1 MEKLREKA
9 AGIDI
14 GSRKVFVSIEGSGN
28 AGIRKRKI
36 RVLIQFEGGIQ
47 FSHLDKVP
55 SNHY

>member
-1 MEKLREKA
+1 MFYMEKLREKA

-36 RVLIQFEGGIQ
+36 RVLIQFEGNSI
-47 FSHLDKVP
+47 FP
-55 SNHY
+55 FR